1 MAKKRGYRGVVGK
14 AALRGNINKGLE
26 MAASRWVS
34 GVAQSVRDYEAG
46 LLEYLKWYIP
56 RIEQTYQE
64 AIKRNGYATL
74 ENRLQVANEV
84 ARKTSE
90 LAQQLRIMK
99 NEKFIKLKI
108 AAYGGG
114 TMNGIDG
121 INVSGYNVTGGSNPL
136 SYMSNETPKKQAIK
150 NVITV

>member
-34 GVAQSVRDYEAG
+34 GVAQSVRDYEMG
-46 LLEYLKWYIP
+46 LLEYLKWYVP
-56 RIEQTYQE
+56 QIEQKYQE
-64 AIKRNGYATL
+64 AIKRYGYDTI

-84 ARKTSE
+84 ARATSK
-90 LAQQLRIMK
+90 LANDLRKMK
-99 NEKFIKLKI
+99 NEKIIKQKM

-114 TMNGIDG
+114 LDGIDG
-121 INVSGYNVTGGSNPL
+121 ISVSSYNVNGGGNPL
-136 SYMSNETPKKQAIK
+136 NYMSNETPKKQVIK

>member
-34 GVAQSVRDYEAG
+34 GVAQAVRDYEAG
-46 LLEYLKWYIP
+46 LLEYLKWYVP
-56 RIEQTYQE
+56 KIEQAYQD
-64 AIKRNGYATL
+64 AIKRYGYDTI

-84 ARKTSE
+84 ARATSK
-90 LAQQLRIMK
+90 LANDLRKMK
-99 NEKFIKLKI
+99 NEKIIKQKM

-114 TMNGIDG
+114 LDGIDG
-121 INVSGYNVTGGSNPL
+121 ISVSSYNVNGGGNPL
-136 SYMSNETPKKQAIK
+136 NYMSNETPKKQVIK